1 MQNFG
6 TRFQASGFLAAAIA
20 VGAAYLYC
28 GAAFGAPASAP
39 SPVPVTG
46 VENFHQVNEHIYRGA
61 QPTTTGFQS
70 LAKLGVKTIIDL
82 RETDGRSAVEKKA
95 VEATGMR
102 YINIPLRGMSAP
114 SAADV
119 TKIMALFNDDSAG
132 PVFVHCR
139 RGADRTGTVV
149 ACYRIA
155 HDGWDNA
162 KALHE
167 AKANGMRWVEMAME
181 HYVMNYHAPTPT
193 ATVAAATA
201 ANVQ

>member
-1 MQNFG
+1 MQNFRA
-6 TRFQASGFLAAAIA
+6 RFQQSRFLAAVIVAG
-20 VGAAYLYC
+20 GAYVYC
-28 GAAFGAPASAP
+28 GAAFATPAPASAP
-39 SPVPVTG
+39 APVAG
-46 VENFHQVNEHIYRGA
+46 VGNFHQVNEHIYRGA
-61 QPTTTGFQS
+61 QPTTAGFQS

-82 RETDGRSAVEKKA
+82 RETDGRSALEKKA
-95 VEATGMR
+95 VEANGMR

-114 SAADV
+114 SPADV
-119 TKIMALFNDDSAG
+119 EKILALFNDNSAG

-162 KALHE
+162 KALSE

-181 HYVMNYHAPTPT
+181 RYVMKYRAPS
-193 ATVAAATA
+193 AAVAAATA
-201 ANVQ
+201 VNVQ